1 MSLSKKE
8 KQALLTAIV
17 FMHNMGENFVPL
29 VENGTKEENMQA
41 WKEARVIYKEL
52 HARIKKTLDS

>member
-1 MSLSKKE
+1 VPLSKKE
-8 KQALLTAIV
+8 KMALLSAV
-17 FMHNMGENFVPL
+17 SFMHNYGENFVPL
-29 VENGTKEENMQA
+29 VKNGTKEENMQA